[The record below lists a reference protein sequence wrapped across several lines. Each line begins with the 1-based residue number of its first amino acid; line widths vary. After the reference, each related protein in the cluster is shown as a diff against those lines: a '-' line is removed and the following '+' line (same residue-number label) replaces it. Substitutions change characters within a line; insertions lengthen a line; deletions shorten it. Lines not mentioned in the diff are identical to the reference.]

1 VYSMKDTA
9 PPDLKKAQQA
19 FSEAAV
25 GFIRQRFVATAM
37 AEPSHKKWH
46 GFVVDSRLGQLT
58 VRVGRYS
65 SVAYVGTVFMTFS
78 DRDKATA
85 AIELD
90 ERFDRTTG
98 RWNLHLDRDAEL
110 PDALDALRTRLDWL
124 GVAVRGVQ

>member
-46 GFVVDSRLGQLT
+46 GS

-85 AIELD
+85 AFELD